1 MDTLVPCRVC
11 GNEAVIAFAE
21 LGGTAENRSLTR
33 AWAGCSS
40 CMRKTQD
47 FDTVEAAVAAWN
59 QCQVPSQ
66 LDPPVPDQPAQ
77 TQPEPDNAE
86 SGQGLPLGE

>member
-1 MDTLVPCRVC
+1 VDALLPCRAC

-21 LGGTAENRSLTR
+21 LGGTAENRNLQR

-59 QCQVPSQ
+59 RYQGASQ
-66 LDPPVPDQPAQ
+66 LDPGASEKPAQ
-77 TQPEPDNAE
+77 MLPEPDHAE
-86 SGQGLPLGE
+86 AGQSHS